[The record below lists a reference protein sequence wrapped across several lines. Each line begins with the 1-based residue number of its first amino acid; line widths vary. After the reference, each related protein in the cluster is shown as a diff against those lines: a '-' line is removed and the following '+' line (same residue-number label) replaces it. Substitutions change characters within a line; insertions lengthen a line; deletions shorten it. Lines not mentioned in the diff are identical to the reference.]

1 MEPTETI
8 GQNIIYGLLDP
19 RNGELRYVGKSTSG
33 FRRVRNHTAV
43 SNLKPST
50 KKNNWIKS
58 LLSQGL
64 APKGVVLEE
73 CSNRDS
79 LPELE
84 KLAIAHYR
92 SQGFDL
98 LNHTDGGEGTC
109 GRVMPEES
117 RKRIAEAMGS
127 RVISDETRKRM
138 SEGQRG
144 RVRTDMDLEVIEK
157 LKKSRIGKKNS
168 DTHTQAISESNRARV
183 WTEESKSKLAE
194 TNKRLG
200 KKPPHPS
207 TFSEETKAKMVE
219 SQKHRPPVSEETRAR
234 LSERTK
240 AYWERK
246 KSSSLTKED

>member
-1 MEPTETI
+1 MAPTETI
-8 GQNIIYGLLDP
+8 GQNIIYGLFDP

-33 FRRVRNHTAV
+33 FRRIHSHTAA

-64 APKGVVLEE
+64 APEGVVLEE
-73 CSNRDS
+73 CGNRES
-79 LPELE
+79 LPILE

-109 GRVMPEES
+109 GRVMPEDG
-117 RKRIAEAMGS
+117 RKRISEAMKK

-138 SEGQRG
+138 SEGQKR
-144 RVRTDMDLEVIEK
+144 RVRTDRDLEVIER
-157 LKKSRIGKKNS
+157 LKKSRLGATNS
-168 DTHTQAISESNRARV
+168 ILQKQKTVESNKTRE
-183 WTEESKSKLAE
+183 WSEESKAKLSE

-219 SQKHRPPVSEETRAR
+219 SQKRRQPVSEETRAR